1 MSIQLKTKEVNGKH
15 VRKIKQIN
23 SNTSLYQNYKSTN
36 KKKTFLSEEDEDFN
50 FDSETHRELEIKWGF
65 EYDSSKRDLYT
76 LLEAI
81 EENSICK

>member
-1 MSIQLKTKEVNGKH
+1 MGCFKLCEKLFKAKKVKNVSIQLKTKEVNGKH

-50 FDSETHRELEIKWGF
+50 FDSETHRELEI
-65 EYDSSKRDLYT
+65 
-76 LLEAI
+76 
-81 EENSICK
+81 

>member
-50 FDSETHRELEIKWGF
+50 FDSETHRELEIK
-65 EYDSSKRDLYT
+65 
-76 LLEAI
+76 
-81 EENSICK
+81 